1 MGSAPR
7 ASHRLR
13 PRVGMMVGMA
23 RIDEVL
29 EAFSKESNAALR
41 GGKFE
46 RLMLEFFR
54 IRGDFEEV
62 WLWKDWPDRD
72 ATGDIGIDLVG
83 KNREDEGYTAIQ
95 CKFYRPTTRV
105 TKPDVDSFLAASGRA
120 PFTRRVWVS
129 TTEKWNRNAEA
140 TIDNQS
146 IPVTRLSLAD
156 LQESPVEWE
165 LAWGGEDFTVN
176 LEPATPKTP
185 FPYQQEAID
194 DVFAG
199 WENHDR
205 GKLIMA
211 CGTGKT
217 FTSLKIAERVAA
229 GNRPEYA
236 APSHPGSA
244 RVLFCVPS
252 ISLLAQSL
260 REWTA
265 QVDPKMGIRTFAVCS
280 DSKVAKQTEDIS
292 TVDVPTPVTTD
303 PALLVERMAH
313 GKRAAGLTV
322 VFTTYQS
329 IEVIHA
335 AQEQGLG
342 EFDLIIC
349 DEAHR
354 TTGVTLA
361 GEDSSHFVKVHD
373 NDFIRAAKRLYMTA
387 TPRIF
392 DEKVKDKAADHSAEL
407 TSMDDEEK
415 FGPEFHNLGFGA
427 AVEMGRLTDYKV
439 LVLTVD
445 ENEVAGSLQARF
457 AADTAELALDDASKI
472 VGCWNGLAKRGGADP
487 AGHGFAN
494 REPMRRAV
502 AFAEN
507 IAASKQIAEQ
517 FPRVVE
523 NFNKLLDHR
532 EDEGHVVDP
541 TNRGLKVEARH
552 VDGTMNAL
560 QRAEELSW
568 LKGSMEEDEC
578 RILTNARCLSEGVDV
593 PALDAVIFLQ
603 PRNSVVDVVQSVGRV
618 MRKSPGKE
626 YGYIILPVAVPAGMS
641 PDQALGDNKR
651 FKVIWQVLN
660 ALRSHD
666 ERFDAMVNTIAL
678 TSAEQRKATED
689 AKETGHGSMLMAAHV
704 GPTADDGQVKADEAD
719 RGAVAAAQMALFSLS
734 EWSDAIYTRIVDKVG
749 DRKYWGEW
757 ASDVADIATALV
769 SRINATLDG
778 ASRQVRREFRR
789 FHKGLQDNLNEGLTE
804 ADAVSMLAQ
813 HMLTKPVFDALFA
826 GHEFAAHNPVS
837 QVMDQMVRVL
847 EEAPRAD
854 VGAETRKLE
863 DFYASVRRRAE
874 QVTTA
879 EGKQEVIAELY
890 EKFFKVAF
898 AKQAEAL
905 GIVYTPVEIVDF
917 ILRAADHVSR
927 EHFGKGLTDEGVH
940 VLDPFT
946 GTGTF
951 LVRLLESGLIRPE
964 DLARKYASELHASEI
979 MLLAY
984 YIACVNIE
992 TTYHALANREVY
1004 EPFTGA
1010 VLADTF
1016 QTTEDGDTLDFEV
1029 FRTNNER
1036 ITRQLNTPIN
1046 VIIGNPP
1053 YSVGQKTANDN
1064 NQNLKYPT
1072 LDSRIEESYARKS
1085 SGRLKN
1091 SLYDSYLRAYRW
1103 ATDRIGASGVVA
1115 FVTNGGWLYG
1125 NTADGVRLS
1134 LEEEFQEVYVYNL
1147 RGNQRTAGE
1156 LSRKEGGK
1164 VFGAG
1169 SRATIVIF
1177 IGIKNPALTGCRIN
1191 YRDIGDYLTAE
1202 EKLKILR
1209 SNDLNQIKWRRIT
1222 PNIYGDWINQR
1233 SEIFNTWPA
1242 LYRRRGEQAV
1252 AVFKVDSVGLKTNRD
1267 KWVSNYSAKRVRQQ
1281 VTRLIENYTQVLHHY
1296 NSCDLAGQKD
1306 EQGVIDYLQ
1315 LNPNKADPRSY
1326 SWTRKLRQYVARGKE
1341 VTLEDGEIEVIS
1353 YRPFVA
1359 QQCYVSEDL
1368 NEVKGQWDRILPTS
1382 RHDNISIIIS
1392 DPKPSGTFTVH
1403 ASNRIVNLDY
1413 PGQSSHVLPRWT
1425 WEPVG
1430 TEDHL
1435 LTTQPLSSSAEDK
1448 GEVEGEVLLGYRR
1461 VDNITDQIL
1470 EVFRE
1475 TVGKDISKDD
1485 IFHFVYGQL
1494 HDPIYRQT
1502 FGPDLKKMPPRIT
1515 PTVDSTRFWQLVR
1528 AGRELMDLHIYYER
1542 VKPHPNVRVQ
1552 LTAGALPGDR
1562 ETWRIKKMRWNKKKD
1577 SRTGKSVDD
1586 HTSIVYNDNITLLGI
1601 PEEAFNYQLGSRSA
1615 LEWVIDR
1622 YQVKTDK
1629 RSGIL
1634 NDPNDWCDEI
1644 DNPRY
1649 VVELLAKVAAVSV
1662 ETLRIISALNQG
1674 APSYGSGGFYD

>member
-7 ASHRLR
+7 ASRRLR

-29 EAFSKESNAALR
+29 EAFSEETNAALR

-146 IPVTRLSLAD
+146 IPVTRLSLTD
-156 LQESPVEWE
+156 LRESPVEWE

-342 EFDLIIC
+342 EFDLVIS

-373 NDFIRAAKRLYMTA
+373 NDFIHAAKRLYMTA

-445 ENEVAGSLQARF
+445 EDEVAGSLQARF
-457 AADTAELALDDASKI
+457 AADTGELALDDASKI

-517 FPRVVE
+517 FPRVVD
-523 NFNKLLDHR
+523 NFNRMLDRR
-532 EDEGHVVDP
+532 EDEGHAVDP
-541 TNRGLKVEARH
+541 TNRGLKVEAHH

-560 QRAEELSW
+560 QRAEQLSW
-568 LKGSMEEDEC
+568 LKAPMKEDEC

-689 AKETGHGSMLMAAHV
+689 AKETGRGSMLMAAHV

-719 RGAVAAAQMALFSLS
+719 RGAAAAAQIALFSLS
-734 EWSDAIYTRIVDKVG
+734 EWSDAIYTRVVDKVG
-749 DRKYWGEW
+749 NRKYWSEW

-769 SRINATLDG
+769 SRIEATLDG

-847 EEAPRAD
+847 EDAPRAD

-879 EGKQEVIAELY
+879 EGKQAVIADLY

-898 AKQAEAL
+898 AKQAQAL
-905 GIVYTPVEIVDF
+905 GIVYTPVAIVDF

-992 TTYHALANREVY
+992 TTYHALADREVY

-1036 ITRQLNTPIN
+1036 ITRQLETPIH

-1053 YSVGQKTANDN
+1053 YSVGQASANDLN
-1064 NQNLKYPT
+1064 ANQKYPT
-1072 LDSRIEESYARKS
+1072 LDGRIEETYAKYS
-1085 SGRLKN
+1085 TATNKN

-1103 ATDRIGASGVVA
+1103 ATDRIGEQGVVA
-1115 FVTNGGWLYG
+1115 FVSNGGWIGG

-1134 LEEEFQEVYVYNL
+1134 LEKDFQEIYIFNL

-1164 VFGAG
+1164 VFGGG
-1169 SRATIVIF
+1169 SRATIIIF
-1177 IGIKNPALTGCRIN
+1177 IGVKDPNMAGCRVY
-1191 YRDIGDYLTAE
+1191 YRDIGDYLSATK
-1202 EKLKILR
+1202 KLEVISAASLA
-1209 SNDLNQIKWRRIT
+1209 SIDWEPIV
-1222 PNIYGDWINQR
+1222 PNRYGDWLDQR
-1233 SEIFNTWPA
+1233 CEEFNTWPV
-1242 LYRRRGEQAV
+1242 LGEKKAPDTTTYFSTFS
-1252 AVFKVDSVGLKTNRD
+1252 AGLKTARD
-1267 KWVSNYSAKRVRQQ
+1267 AWCYGPTVEHVEHKIVSLIGNYNTALEAFGCWV
-1281 VTRLIENYTQVLHHY
+1281 
-1296 NSCDLAGQKD
+1296 KD
-1306 EQGVIDYLQ
+1306 EGIEKPKESHVNQFLNERPEFSDKAKISWNRGLKNTLAKGVA
-1315 LNPNKADPRSY
+1315 LNYQNSRLFRS
-1326 SWTRKLRQYVARGKE
+1326 
-1341 VTLEDGEIEVIS
+1341 S
-1353 YRPFVA
+1353 YRPFTRLA
-1359 QQCYVSEDL
+1359 AYFDSSL
-1368 NEVKGQWDRILPTS
+1368 NDMVYRLPAMFPEVQLDNLGILVTGAGSHFEFSVIATDCVPNLHLLDTGQ
-1382 RHDNISIIIS
+1382 
-1392 DPKPSGTFTVH
+1392 FF
-1403 ASNRIVNLDY
+1403 
-1413 PGQSSHVLPRWT
+1413 PRWT
-1425 WEPVG
+1425 WERLDVPAG
-1430 TEDHL
+1430 GLAFPEDSHSGAVAG
-1435 LTTQPLSSSAEDK
+1435 QA
-1448 GEVEGEVLLGYRR
+1448 GEVVGGYRR
-1461 VDNITDQIL
+1461 VDNITD
-1470 EVFRE
+1470 EVLGLYRIALGGDV
-1475 TVGKDISKDD
+1475 TKDD
-1485 IFHFVYGQL
+1485 IFYYVYGVL
-1494 HDPIYRQT
+1494 HDPGYRERYAA
-1502 FGPDLKKMPPRIT
+1502 DLKRMLPHISIER
-1515 PTVDSTRFWQLVR
+1515 DRRRFDRLVE
-1528 AGRELMDLHIYYER
+1528 AGRELMDLHINYES
-1542 VKPHPNVRVQ
+1542 VEAHPRIY
-1552 LTAGALPGDR
+1552 LDFKKGCSAEDR
-1562 ETWRIKKMRWNKKKD
+1562 ETWRVDKMSWAK
-1577 SRTGKSVDD
+1577 VDD
-1586 HTSIVYNDNITLLGI
+1586 PRSGGRVEDFSTIKYSPALKISGI
-1601 PEEAFNYQLGSRSA
+1601 PVEAERYRLGPRSA
-1615 LEWVIDR
+1615 LSWIIDQYR
-1622 YQVKTDK
+1622 VKVD
-1629 RSGIL
+1629 RNSGIVS
-1634 NDPNDWCDEI
+1634 DPNELCDYLG
-1644 DNPRY
+1644 NPRY
-1649 VVELLAKVAAVSV
+1649 IVDLIGKVATVAV
-1662 ETLRIISALNQG
+1662 ETMRIVDSISS
-1674 APSYGSGGFYD
+1674 APDETEEA

>member
-1 MGSAPR
+1 MGSVPR

-29 EAFSKESNAALR
+29 EAFSKENNAALR

-146 IPVTRLSLAD
+146 IPVTRLSLTD

-373 NDFIRAAKRLYMTA
+373 NDFIHAAKRLYMTA

-392 DEKVKDKAADHSAEL
+392 DEKAKDKAADHSAEL

-457 AADTAELALDDASKI
+457 AADAGELALDDASKI

-507 IAASKQIAEQ
+507 IAASNQIAEQ

-523 NFNKLLDHR
+523 NFNKMLDRR
-532 EDEGHVVDP
+532 EDEGYVVDP

-560 QRAEELSW
+560 QRAEQLSW
-568 LKGSMEEDEC
+568 LKAPMKEDEC

-689 AKETGHGSMLMAAHV
+689 ARETGQGSMLMAAHV
-704 GPTADDGQVKADEAD
+704 GPTADDGQVRADEAD

-734 EWSDAIYTRIVDKVG
+734 EWSNAIFTRIVDKVG

-769 SRINATLDG
+769 SRIEATLDG

-863 DFYASVRRRAE
+863 NFYASVRRRAE

-992 TTYHALANREVY
+992 TTYHALADREVY
-1004 EPFTGA
+1004 EPFRGA
-1010 VLADTF
+1010 VLADSF
-1016 QTTEDGDTLDFEV
+1016 QTTEEGDKLDFEV

-1036 ITRQLNTPIN
+1036 ITRQLRTPIH
-1046 VIIGNPP
+1046 IIVGNPP
-1053 YSVGQKTANDN
+1053 YSVGQTSANDN
-1064 NQNLKYPT
+1064 NANLNYPT
-1072 LDSRIEESYARKS
+1072 LDASIRDTYAKRSTGARKS
-1085 SGRLKN
+1085 Q
-1091 SLYDSYLRAYRW
+1091 LYDSYVRAMRW
-1103 ATDRIGASGVVA
+1103 ATNRIEDEGVVA
-1115 FVTNGGWLYG
+1115 FVINGGWIYG
-1125 NTADGVRLS
+1125 KTTDGVRLS
-1134 LEEEFQEVYVYNL
+1134 LAKDFQEIYVFNL
-1147 RGNQRTAGE
+1147 RGNTRTSGE
-1156 LSRKEGGK
+1156 MMRKEGGK
-1164 VFGAG
+1164 VFGSG
-1169 SRATIVIF
+1169 SRATIAIF
-1177 IGIKNPALTGCRIN
+1177 IGVRNPNKTGCKIY
-1191 YRDIGDYLTAE
+1191 YRDIGDYLTTK
-1202 EKLKILR
+1202 EKLGIIATSSIDEMVWDQVRPNKWGDWIDQRSEGFSDHPSLSSADAKGGLSYFDSSGPGVSTARDAWAYNFSESRLR
-1209 SNDLNQIKWRRIT
+1209 SNIRRTIMAFNSYEDGPIKDHEIKW
-1222 PNIYGDWINQR
+1222 
-1233 SEIFNTWPA
+1233 S
-1242 LYRRRGEQAV
+1242 
-1252 AVFKVDSVGLKTNRD
+1252 
-1267 KWVSNYSAKRVRQQ
+1267 SNYDRFKNSGHMMKYRPGS
-1281 VTRLIENYTQVLHHY
+1281 VLV
-1296 NSCDLAGQKD
+1296 SM
-1306 EQGVIDYLQ
+1306 
-1315 LNPNKADPRSY
+1315 
-1326 SWTRKLRQYVARGKE
+1326 
-1341 VTLEDGEIEVIS
+1341 
-1353 YRPFVA
+1353 YRPFVK
-1359 QQCYVSEDL
+1359 QHLYFDGDIVERPGVSRSMYPSSNAL
-1368 NEVKGQWDRILPTS
+1368 NYGICVVGPGTSAKFSVLATNCPANLHLLSTGQYFSRWTWPTS
-1382 RHDNISIIIS
+1382 GQKSKARVNSSPNEDSISLDYGTEFAQIHRIDNISDEILREFCREI
-1392 DPKPSGTFTVH
+1392 DSG
-1403 ASNRIVNLDY
+1403 
-1413 PGQSSHVLPRWT
+1413 
-1425 WEPVG
+1425 
-1430 TEDHL
+1430 
-1435 LTTQPLSSSAEDK
+1435 
-1448 GEVEGEVLLGYRR
+1448 
-1461 VDNITDQIL
+1461 IT
-1470 EVFRE
+1470 
-1475 TVGKDISKDD
+1475 KDD
-1485 IFHFVYGQL
+1485 IFSFVYGRL
-1494 HDPIYRQT
+1494 HDETYRT
-1502 FGPDLKKMPPRIT
+1502 SYVNDLKKSRPRVAV
-1515 PTVDSTRFWQLVR
+1515 PSSKGEFERFAK
-1528 AGRELMDLHIYYER
+1528 AGERLLDLHLNYED
-1542 VKPHPNVRVQ
+1542 VVPFSGINVAVEE
-1552 LTAGALPGDR
+1552 GALPGDAD
-1562 ETWRIKKMRWNKKKD
+1562 TWRVNKMRWGDKHDPESGKKVRD
-1577 SRTGKSVDD
+1577 LTR
-1586 HTSIVYNDNITLLGI
+1586 IVYNSKVTITGI
-1601 PEEAFNYQLGSRSA
+1601 PEEAERYQLGSRSA
-1615 LEWVIDR
+1615 LAWIIDR
-1622 YQVKTDK
+1622 YQVRVDKT
-1629 RSGIL
+1629 SGIV
-1634 NDPNDWCDEI
+1634 NDPNDWCDEVG
-1644 DNPRY
+1644 NPRY
-1649 VVELLAKVAAVSV
+1649 IVDLIAKVATVAV
-1662 ETLRIISALNQG
+1662 ETMRIVDSISS
-1674 APSYGSGGFYD
+1674 APDGTGEA